1 MRRKGFTL
9 IELLVVI
16 AIIGILATII
26 LVAIAN
32 ARPRAQRA
40 SAVETLNRVISTA
53 VICRDS
59 QDVNGLKQYPLGNSS
74 ENDDVCLNDATAQAK
89 WPNDDLVGFVS
100 PLRRAVTDKGI
111 TVLCAGPGCN
121 RTGTIEIKSGGASSS
136 ISVLE
141 SGSVVTGVK

>member
-1 MRRKGFTL
+1 MRKRGFTL

-40 SAVETLNRVISTA
+40 SAIETLNRVISTA
-53 VICRDS
+53 GICRDA
-59 QDVNGLKQYPLGNSS
+59 QDDNQLKKYGLGNSS
-74 ENDDVCLNDATAQAK
+74 ENEEVCETGAVAQAK
-89 WPNDDLVGFVS
+89 WPSSTLAGYDS

-111 TVLCAGPGCN
+111 TVLCAGSGCN
-121 RTGTIEIKSGGASSS
+121 RTGEIAENGAYSN
-136 ISVLE
+136 ISVLQ
-141 SGSVVTGVK
+141 SDSIVTGVK